1 MDNNKTFCQIH
12 SAYHGEVIDSVDQ
25 LIQQNFTGQELSE
38 FCEFYF
44 KERVEKSS
52 LQHFDIQDK
61 ADLKVCKLF
70 YFFLGFVAC
79 VVAVVVNHLFF

>member
-1 MDNNKTFCQIH
+1 MDNNKTFCEIH
-12 SAYHGEVIDSVDQ
+12 SAYHGEVINSVDQ
-25 LIQQNFTGQELSE
+25 LEQRFTGKELAD

-44 KERVEKSS
+44 KQRVEKSS
-52 LQHFDIQDK
+52 LQHFDIHDK

-79 VVAVVVNHLFF
+79 VVAVVVNHLLF